1 MMFLR
6 GWKYFIEEFT
16 ACGAASGTLSFK
28 LKSIET
34 SHFDG
39 KTVVLHFFCKII
51 LRKMEKVFFCFS
63 KLCAYYLWQYFVFV
77 WFDCFFWVVSQFVPV
92 CVKFSSSDSLKETLP
107 KNWKR

>member
-6 GWKYFIEEFT
+6 GWKYFIEEFI

-39 KTVVLHFFCKII
+39 KTVVLHFF
-51 LRKMEKVFFCFS
+51 
-63 KLCAYYLWQYFVFV
+63 
-77 WFDCFFWVVSQFVPV
+77 
-92 CVKFSSSDSLKETLP
+92 VK
-107 KNWKR
+107 

>member
-34 SHFDG
+34 SHVDE
-39 KTVVLHFFCKII
+39 KTVVLHFF
-51 LRKMEKVFFCFS
+51 
-63 KLCAYYLWQYFVFV
+63 
-77 WFDCFFWVVSQFVPV
+77 
-92 CVKFSSSDSLKETLP
+92 VK
-107 KNWKR
+107 